1 MTKIWVRVACMA
13 AGPFLLL
20 LGGDAHAQCCR
31 VEGTVRWAD
40 GAPAVGL
47 AVSVPDL
54 KLRTTTDDR
63 GQYHFDDVKPGI
75 RISVEAALG
84 TRVLGR
90 GYGLVTL
97 QVERVDVQLTGTA
110 GNPNESPRSARVVHL
125 PTATFSTTSDSRSG
139 RAPQGAAG
147 TAAPLVGPDGAAV
160 RQSVQVTGTVR
171 GPQDLPLPGAT
182 VSVVGTTFTA
192 VTDENGHYSLE
203 FSQGTDRFMLLAE
216 MSDHQ
221 SVDTIIATSA
231 AVTADFTLKPAFS
244 SLVTVLADVPMLKTT
259 DDISRI
265 QLSPEQVAVLPS
277 LGERDIFRAF
287 QLLPGVSSNET
298 SSGLH
303 VRGGTPDQNL
313 VSYDGFRVYH
323 VDHLFGYFSAF
334 NMDAIEHAELSKGG
348 FDAKYGGALS
358 SVLDI
363 AGKSGSTEKVGGR
376 AGASLLSANGLF
388 ETPLFGDRG
397 SAIVAY
403 RRSFQ
408 GPLYNKILNLF
419 DNSTASPRPPAG
431 AGGFPAGGPTPPAGG
446 FGGGRFGA
454 TFDTQPSSD
463 FYDLNAKLLAKPS
476 NRDTVTLA
484 VYRGNDN
491 LDNSRSLSLPT
502 GFLERLTARGIDLS
516 ERGIDLS
523 NPTLDISD
531 VRDSGNTGV
540 GGTWV
545 RQWTPRV
552 RSDVS
557 FGFSR
562 YQDVRDRSSQF
573 GSNATPSAE
582 ANHLDDLTFKASVP
596 ITIAPG
602 HTLEGGMEVT
612 ANDYAYTLRSG
623 TRPVAPLEGGAT
635 PPVSLANVLDQ
646 TGDGRLTALFVQ
658 DRWLIGSKLLLVP
671 GVRLTR
677 FDRTGT
683 QYSDP
688 RLAVSYFVNDRV
700 KLKAATGRYHQFVS
714 QVTREDVLQ
723 GNRQFWSLADGDT
736 LPVSG
741 ATHLIGGASYQRG
754 DFLFDAEVF
763 RKELSALTQF
773 APRLFGA
780 SGEVDY
786 RDFFYHGE
794 GLARGVELLVQKRT
808 GRHTGW
814 VSYTNSTVR
823 ESFPT
828 LETAPF
834 PGSQDQR
841 HELKL
846 VNVYVFGKWT
856 GSGTW
861 VYGSGKPY
869 TEPVGF
875 ESLAPPDGFPA
886 GLTIDRIIVGP
897 KNGARLP
904 AYHRLDLAVH
914 REFMLGGGPGKG
926 LLSLTAFNLYNR
938 KNVWYKEFNVV
949 DGEIAENNIRLM
961 GLTLNAS
968 FGVTF

>member
-1 MTKIWVRVACMA
+1 MA
-13 AGPFLLL
+13 AGVFLLI
-20 LGGDAHAQCCR
+20 LGGEARAQCCR

-47 AVSVPDL
+47 AVVVPDL
-54 KLRTTTDDR
+54 KLRTTTDER
-63 GQYHFDDVKPGI
+63 GQYHLEGVKPGI
-75 RISVEAALG
+75 RVSVEAALG

-90 GYGLVTL
+90 AYGLVTL
-97 QVERVDVQLTGTA
+97 RVERIDLQLEGTS
-110 GNPNESPRSARVVHL
+110 GNPNEPPQSARVVHL
-125 PTATFSTTSDSRSG
+125 PTATFSSTGDAPSG
-139 RAPQGAAG
+139 RETQSGIAV
-147 TAAPLVGPDGAAV
+147 PLVGPDGVAV
-160 RQSVQVTGTVR
+160 RQSVQITGTVR
-171 GPQDLPLPGAT
+171 GAQDLPLPGAT

-192 VTDENGHYSLE
+192 VTDENGRYSLG
-203 FSQGTDRFMLLAE
+203 FSHGADRFILLAE
-216 MSDHQ
+216 MADHQ
-221 SVDTIIATSA
+221 SGDTVVTTSPT
-231 AVTADFTLKPAFS
+231 VTADFALRPAFS
-244 SLVTVLADVPMLKTT
+244 SLITVLADIPMLNTT
-259 DDISRI
+259 DDVSRI

-313 VSYDGFRVYH
+313 VSFDGFRIYH

-334 NMDAIEHAELSKGG
+334 NMDAVEHAELSKGG

-363 AGKSGSTEKVGGR
+363 AGRSGSTEKIGGR
-376 AGASLLSANGLF
+376 AGVSLLSANGLF

-397 SAIVAY
+397 SALVAY

-408 GPLYNKILNLF
+408 GPLYNKIMNLF
-419 DNSTASPRPPAG
+419 DNSTAAPRPPGA
-431 AGGFPAGGPTPPAGG
+431 AGGAAPPAGVPPAG

-463 FYDLNAKLLAKPS
+463 FYDLNAKMLARPS
-476 NRDTVTLA
+476 NRDTLTLA
-484 VYRGNDN
+484 VYKGNDN

-516 ERGIDLS
+516 ARGIDLS

-540 GGTWV
+540 GGTWG

-557 FGFSR
+557 VGFSR

-596 ITIAPG
+596 ITLAPG
-602 HTLEGGMEVT
+602 HTLEGGIEVT
-612 ANDYAYTLRSG
+612 SNDYAYALQSG
-623 TRPVAPLEGGAT
+623 TRPVAPPEGGTA
-635 PPVSLANVLDQ
+635 PAVSLANVLNQ
-646 TGDGRLTALFVQ
+646 TGNGRLTALFVQ
-658 DRWLIGSKLLLVP
+658 DRWLVGSKLLLVP
-671 GVRLTR
+671 GVRFTR

-688 RLAVSYFVNDRV
+688 RLAVSYFISERV

-723 GNRQFWSLADGDT
+723 GNRQFWSLADGDA
-736 LPVSG
+736 LPVST

-754 DFLFDAEVF
+754 DFLFDVEVF

-786 RDFFYHGE
+786 RDFFYHGD
-794 GLARGVELLVQKRT
+794 GLARGLELLVQKRT

-814 VSYTNSTVR
+814 VSYTNSSVR

-828 LETAPF
+828 LETEPF

-841 HELKL
+841 HEVKL
-846 VNVYVFGKWT
+846 VNVYEFGGWT

-886 GLTIDRIIVGP
+886 GFPGFSIDRIVVGP

-904 AYHRLDLAVH
+904 AYHRLDVAVH
-914 REFMLGGGPGKG
+914 REFALGNGPGKG

>member
-1 MTKIWVRVACMA
+1 MA
-13 AGPFLLL
+13 AGVFLLI
-20 LGGDAHAQCCR
+20 LGGEARAQCCR
-31 VEGTVRWAD
+31 VEGTIRWAD

-47 AVSVPDL
+47 AVSVPAL
-54 KLRTTTDDR
+54 KLRTMTDDR

-90 GYGLVTL
+90 EYGLVTL
-97 QVERVDVQLTGTA
+97 RVERIDLQLKGTA
-110 GNPNESPRSARVVHL
+110 GNPNESPQSARVVRL
-125 PTATFSTTSDSRSG
+125 PTATFSTTGDSPSG
-139 RAPQGAAG
+139 RDTQSVAG
-147 TAAPLVGPDGAAV
+147 NSVPLVGPGGVAV

-182 VSVVGTTFTA
+182 VSVVGTTFSA
-192 VTDENGHYSLE
+192 VTDENGRYSLG
-203 FSQGTDRFMLLAE
+203 FSHGTDRFILLAE
-216 MSDHQ
+216 MPDHQ
-221 SVDTIIATSA
+221 SGDTVVTTSST
-231 AVTADFTLKPAFS
+231 VTADFTLRPAFS
-244 SLVTVLADVPMLKTT
+244 AQVTVLADIPMLNTT

-363 AGKSGSTEKVGGR
+363 AGRSGSTEKIGGR
-376 AGASLLSANGLF
+376 AGVSLLSANGLY

-397 SAIVAY
+397 SALVAY

-419 DNSTASPRPPAG
+419 DNSTATRRPPVA
-431 AGGFPAGGPTPPAGG
+431 AGGLPAAGG

-463 FYDLNAKLLAKPS
+463 FYDLNAKVLARPS

-516 ERGIDLS
+516 ARGIDLS
-523 NPTLDISD
+523 NPTLEISD

-540 GGTWV
+540 GATWA
-545 RQWTPRV
+545 RQWTARV
-552 RSDVS
+552 RSDIS
-557 FGFSR
+557 LGFSR
-562 YQDVRDRSSQF
+562 YQDGRDRSSQF
-573 GSNATPSAE
+573 GSNASPSAE
-582 ANHLDDLTFKASVP
+582 VNHLDDVTFKASVP
-596 ITIAPG
+596 ITLAPG
-602 HTLEGGMEVT
+602 HTLEGGIEVT
-612 ANDYAYTLRSG
+612 SNDYAYTLQSG
-623 TRPVAPLEGGAT
+623 TRPVAPLEGGTT
-635 PPVSLANVLDQ
+635 PAVSLANVLDQ

-688 RLAVSYFVNDRV
+688 RLAVSYFIDERV

-723 GNRQFWSLADGDT
+723 GNRQFWSLADGDA
-736 LPVSG
+736 LPVSA

-754 DFLFDAEVF
+754 DFLFDVEVF

-794 GLARGVELLVQKRT
+794 GLARGLELLVQKRT

-846 VNVYVFGKWT
+846 VNVYEFGKWT

-875 ESLAPPDGFPA
+875 ESLSTPDGFPA
-886 GLTIDRIIVGP
+886 GFSIDRIIVGP

-914 REFMLGGGPGKG
+914 REFALGDGPGKG